1 MPQIGTISSNLPVPF
16 GAGRRFAPAEAPPRS
31 LFVGQLMGRRQRRAG
46 VLLAALR
53 TYDEGGRLKLRR
65 LPPGYTLDIEA

>member
-31 LFVGQLMGRRQRRAG
+31 PFVGQLMGRRQRRAACCG
-46 VLLAALR
+46 AAHL
-53 TYDEGGRLKLRR
+53 DEGGRLKLRR